1 MLENELIL
9 NLTKSDGGK
18 FSTNSLEEAYEFC
31 EIIAK
36 SHYENFPVASIF
48 LPKQKRKYIYP
59 IYTFARIA
67 DDIADNKGINNRNEL
82 LAKIKNQLLNKT
94 ESNPLFLALADAI
107 QKNNLDIDLFLNLID
122 AFEYDSNFK
131 EFNDKDELFK
141 YCNNS
146 ANPIGRLILALF
158 DEDSNN
164 NCELSDKICT
174 ALQLT
179 NFWQDL
185 SRDFKNNRNYIPIDL
200 LEKHD
205 VNINNVNFDNNKLEN
220 CLEELFTITED
231 LFNEGKKILN
241 TINSKRLQFELKF
254 IILGGESI
262 LNSCKVFKSK
272 LLIERPKLNKLDFIF
287 LFIKSILWK

>member
-9 NLTKSDGGK
+9 NLTDPDGGRY
-18 FSTNSLEEAYEFC
+18 SSNSLDEAYEFC
-31 EIIAK
+31 EKIAK
-36 SHYENFPVASIF
+36 SHYENFPIASIF
-48 LPKQKRKYIYP
+48 LPKPKRKYIYP

-82 LAKIKNQLLNKT
+82 LAKIKNQLLNKE
-94 ESNPLFLALADAI
+94 ESNPLFIALKDTI
-107 QKNNLDIDLFLNLID
+107 HKNNLDIDLFFNLID
-122 AFEYDSNFK
+122 AFEYDSNFR
-131 EFNDKDELFK
+131 EFKDIDELFK

-158 DEDSNN
+158 DEDTSN
-164 NCELSDKICT
+164 NCESSDKICT

-185 SRDFKNNRNYIPIDL
+185 SRDLKNNRNYIPISIL
-200 LEKHD
+200 KKYE
-205 VNINNVNFDNNKLEN
+205 VNINNGNLDNNKLEN
-220 CLEELFTITED
+220 CLEELFIITED
-231 LFNEGKKILN
+231 LFNDGKKILN

-262 LNSCKVFKSK
+262 LNSCKKYKSK
-272 LLIERPKLNKLDFIF
+272 LLIERPNLSKLDFIF